1 MKIQALDKSGYRNFG
16 VITALIIVLIFG
28 LLIPWAFNVKLSI
41 WPWVF
46 STIFLTWAFFIPK
59 TLVIVYN
66 PWMKLSYYMGILN
79 GIIILSFVFFVIITP
94 FALWLK
100 LLGKDA
106 MNRKFNDKTI
116 KSSWKKSEKQLKDR
130 MEKVY

>member
-1 MKIQALDKSGYRNFG
+1 
-16 VITALIIVLIFG
+16 
-28 LLIPWAFNVKLSI
+28 
-41 WPWVF
+41 
-46 STIFLTWAFFIPK
+46 
-59 TLVIVYN
+59 
-66 PWMKLSYYMGILN
+66 MGILN

-106 MNRKFNDKTI
+106 MNRKFIDKTI
-116 KSSWKKSEKQLKDR
+116 KPAEKSEKQLKDR